1 MLGYHHVETA
11 ARIGMLTREHDNA
24 AASVEALRLLAEFL
38 PADTATVIAHDPFTG
53 THFKLA
59 GINCPERA
67 ARLLS
72 VEFVNSPWYQDV
84 LTEPLPPAAS
94 SEAGRSYRNGWFYLE
109 HVRPA
114 GLKDAMSGA
123 LRSHGRYVGMVHLS
137 TTRAEAYTTEARQL
151 LASLL
156 PPLAAL
162 ADSTSSAVQD
172 LPDDAAAALISRGRV
187 VDLPGRNRPAV
198 IGDDGFRRL
207 LAEFG
212 ETGGHRLRLMWLAG
226 QDWYRVELSHHQT
239 AAGPTVQAI
248 LVRAQPTPLP
258 YGLSLRELEVL
269 TRATMGQT
277 DQAIADELFLSL
289 RTVHSHVQHVLRK
302 TGTASRAEAAALAIR
317 AGLLCPVP
325 GRLKHFIHSAR

>member
-1 MLGYHHVETA
+1 MPGLLPSGCAVVPLRNHTPEGVVPASVEMLNARASDVLATPGGAMVGYHQVDTA
-11 ARIGMLTREHDNA
+11 ARMGMLTRERDNA
-24 AASVEALRLLAEFL
+24 AASTEALRLLTEFL

-94 SEAGRSYRNGWFYLE
+94 GEAGRSYRNGWFYLE

-114 GLKDAMSGA
+114 GLKDAMSGV

-137 TTRAEAYTTEARQL
+137 TARAEAYTTEARQL

-162 ADSTSSAVQD
+162 ADT
-172 LPDDAAAALISRGRV
+172 
-187 VDLPGRNRPAV
+187 
-198 IGDDGFRRL
+198 
-207 LAEFG
+207 
-212 ETGGHRLRLMWLAG
+212 TG
-226 QDWYRVELSHHQT
+226 
-239 AAGPTVQAI
+239 
-248 LVRAQPTPLP
+248 
-258 YGLSLRELEVL
+258 
-269 TRATMGQT
+269 
-277 DQAIADELFLSL
+277 
-289 RTVHSHVQHVLRK
+289 
-302 TGTASRAEAAALAIR
+302 R
-317 AGLLCPVP
+317 AGWDLS
-325 GRLKHFIHSAR
+325 GD

>member
-1 MLGYHHVETA
+1 MGYHQVETA
-11 ARIGMLTREHDNA
+11 ARIGMLAREHDNA
-24 AASVEALRLLAEFL
+24 AASAEALRLLAEFL

-59 GINCPERA
+59 GINCSAWA

-72 VEFVNSPWYQDV
+72 VDFVNSPWYHDV
-84 LTEPLPPAAS
+84 LTESLPPAVS

-137 TTRAEAYTTEARQL
+137 TERAEAYTTEARQL

-162 ADSTSSAVQD
+162 ADTTGCVGQD
-172 LPDDAAAALISRGRV
+172 PSGDAAVLVSRGRV
-187 VDLPGRNRPAV
+187 VEVPGQDRPEML
-198 IGDDGFRRL
+198 GDDGFRQL

-212 ETGGHRLRLMWLAG
+212 ETDGQRLRLLWPAG
-226 QDWYRVELSHHQT
+226 QTWYRVELSRQQMGGGRT
-239 AAGPTVQAI
+239 AHAT
-248 LVRAQPTPLP
+248 LVRTQPTSPP
-258 YGLSLRELEVL
+258 YGLSRRELEVL

-289 RTVHSHVQHVLRK
+289 RTVHSHMQHVLRK
-302 TGTASRAEAAALAIR
+302 TGTASRAQAAGLAMR
-317 AGLLCPVP
+317 AGLLCPVS
-325 GRLKHFIHSAR
+325 GGLRHFIHSAG